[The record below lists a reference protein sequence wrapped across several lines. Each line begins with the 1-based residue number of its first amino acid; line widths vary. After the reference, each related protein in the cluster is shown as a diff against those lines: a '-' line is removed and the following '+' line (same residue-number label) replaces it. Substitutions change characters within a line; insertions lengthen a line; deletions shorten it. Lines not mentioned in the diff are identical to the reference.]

1 MKMFILGVGHMGA
14 WLSEALSLY
23 QEVAVYDANR
33 ANSKNFPKHKGFSNC
48 LTSRLFNRSS

>member
-48 LTSRLFNRSS
+48 LTSRLFNRSL